1 MWTRV
6 KPTLSFQVPISAYL
20 RRHAL
25 VLLFLLITSTAF
37 AQTPDSSRIY
47 FVDTRFHTG
56 KILIDDPAL
65 ATLLTRPPRM
75 AEVNLSFLKNEQRAW
90 DYANCYAK
98 NGISLSYADFG
109 NTDILGRAIS
119 AAVFTEPFIVNAK
132 HIQVSLRCG
141 AGVSYLNKI
150 YSATSNPDNIYYSQH
165 ISFLLLINPTLYYAI
180 NDRWR
185 VMAGAQI
192 SHISN
197 GGNTWPNWGINV
209 ASGSVG
215 VEYAFQTLSLKPRQR
230 VPFTD
235 RDIKFIAH
243 AFAGPHTSDPTQDA
257 PSEKRFVGGLN
268 LGAAKPLGRVCAIGL
283 GTEFYYDG
291 ISQVLEAQRGK
302 KHNSLVGSVSLQ
314 NYFFFGK
321 LLFGQQLAYYITPDH
336 PNSAQKF
343 YQVYLLEYK
352 IKGPLYA
359 GVALHARGKISDFLS
374 ISTGFIF

>member
-1 MWTRV
+1 MLLLV
-6 KPTLSFQVPISAYL
+6 
-20 RRHAL
+20 AL
-25 VLLFLLITSTAF
+25 TTS

-47 FVDTRFHTG
+47 FVDARFHSG
-56 KILIDDPAL
+56 KILIDDPSL

-75 AEVNLSFLKNEQRAW
+75 AEVNFSLLKNEQRAW
-90 DYANCYAK
+90 DYANCYTK
-98 NGISLSYADFG
+98 NGVSLSYADFG
-109 NTDILGRAIS
+109 NTAILGHAVS
-119 AAVFTEPFIVNAK
+119 ATVFTEPFIVNAK

-141 AGVSYLNKI
+141 AGFSYLNKI
-150 YSATSNPDNIYYSQH
+150 HNTTANPDNIYYSQH

-197 GGNTWPNWGINV
+197 GGSTWPNWGINV

-215 VEYAFQTLSLKPRQR
+215 VEYALQPLLLKPRKR

-243 AFAGPHTSDPTQDA
+243 AFAGRHTSDPTQDA
-257 PSEKRFVGGLN
+257 PSEKRFAGGLN
-268 LGAAKPLGRVCAIGL
+268 LGAAKPLGRVCALGL
-283 GTEFYYDG
+283 GAEFYYDG
-291 ISQVLEAQRGK
+291 IAQVLEAQSGK
-302 KHNSLVGSVSLQ
+302 KYNPLVGSVSLQ

-321 LLFGQQLAYYITPDH
+321 LLFGQQLAYYITPNH
-336 PNSAQKF
+336 PSSAQKF

-374 ISTGFIF
+374 ISTGYIF